1 MCSLLLAWSKTEDE
15 AISWF
20 KTEAIPACGGNTP
33 IELCKNGDSESL
45 LKYVRHIDKGGF
57 QQVHFFAPTLYYPLL
72 KKIVKGSKR
81 MIKQPHIE
89 YQTLQPWQLA
99 AISEHF
105 ASTQQDRTFPWF

>member
-1 MCSLLLAWSKTEDE
+1 MNSLVELVEANGQDLTTAEKKEMCSLLLAWSKTEDE

-57 QQVHFFAPTLYYPLL
+57 Q
-72 KKIVKGSKR
+72 
-81 MIKQPHIE
+81 
-89 YQTLQPWQLA
+89 
-99 AISEHF
+99 
-105 ASTQQDRTFPWF
+105 